1 MLLEIRVYVRTDR
14 RIQMNIMIIDF
25 EKKEKNEKKNVN
37 SVSFAGWK

>member
-25 EKKEKNEKKNVN
+25 EKKEKNEKKM
-37 SVSFAGWK
+37 

>member
-37 SVSFAGWK
+37 SVSFAG

>member
-14 RIQMNIMIIDF
+14 RIQMNIMIIVF

-37 SVSFAGWK
+37 SV

>member
-25 EKKEKNEKKNVN
+25 EEKEKNEKKM
-37 SVSFAGWK
+37 